1 MEWREMPMPTSE
13 VLLYLKL
20 SFVLVGE
27 HFWGVIPAGSWPC
40 LPGLVLSSQGSS
52 GQRWAAVLCVGHH
65 CCEIYRSVDPWPR
78 SARYHPIIM
87 APVPPGI
94 RFLASFNRD
103 QWWVLY
109 VCLSVRSICSVGL
122 SVQVWLTR
130 ELSCKL
136 LMTYDEKTS
145 GLKPYC
151 SCVCLCRSVHVS
163 VSVLVAVFY
172 LVLIMYFLQESELAG
187 TQRKRARTL
196 QITEL
201 SSKFP
206 YIM

>member
-1 MEWREMPMPTSE
+1 MPHT
-13 VLLYLKL
+13 
-20 SFVLVGE
+20 GE
-27 HFWGVIPAGSWPC
+27 YSFWGDIPAASWPC
-40 LPGLVLSSQGSS
+40 LLGLALSSQNGAL
-52 GQRWAAVLCVGHH
+52 GLRVGHH
-65 CCEIYRSVDPWPR
+65 HRCETCPSVDCPV
-78 SARYHPIIM
+78 SACYRQIM